1 MSSKYTRPR
10 GQRDPEPTSRA
21 TAKQAVATTAAMTHE
36 PRSSGRHA
44 ELLAALRTRLGLAA
58 DATEATILNAVDKA
72 IAAKRA
78 AREAAKD
85 AYPENW
91 KRG

>member
-44 ELLAALRTRLGLAA
+44 GLLAALRARLGVTA
-58 DATEATILNAVDKA
+58 DASESTILDALDFA

-85 AYPENW
+85 AYPADW

>member
-1 MSSKYTRPR
+1 MPKYTRPR

-36 PRSSGRHA
+36 PRPTSRHA
-44 ELLAALRTRLGLAA
+44 DLLAALRTRLGLAA
-58 DATEATILNAVDKA
+58 DATDATIVAAIDKA
-72 IAAKRA
+72 TAAKRA